1 MFIIIPTENLNTSCD
16 FNSRCM
22 RRVYS
27 AYYLKKILNPIT
39 LEIFGLLALT
49 GAGAFFV
56 SLKSI
61 LKNSPEILNL
71 QNAANFWLGAFL
83 NTEWSNKAIF
93 SGAIL
98 ILGVLI
104 FQTLRFLIPIVR
116 TVSKNS
122 LRWVRLIRL
131 RQAA

>member
-71 QNAANFWLGAFL
+71 QNAANFWLGDYLTKNFHESSSYDCFL
-83 NTEWSNKAIF
+83 SCDHRRPKLA
-93 SGAIL
+93 
-98 ILGVLI
+98 
-104 FQTLRFLIPIVR
+104 P
-116 TVSKNS
+116 
-122 LRWVRLIRL
+122 
-131 RQAA
+131 